1 MAAQPEDYFQEV
13 GTPGSATYMTA
24 PGYTI
29 GATTMNVQSTSGFPS
44 DTGVIFS
51 VDTTSTVNGVE
62 TQDAGSYC
70 VFEGK
75 VASATS
81 LSGVSLLYGTPQ
93 NYPAGA
99 TTRVY
104 ITVSTQWAKRL
115 VEGLLVSHTQFGT
128 LKNNI
133 IGTAN
138 IADDAITATKID
150 WSSTGPNAGIWWEEL
165 GRTTLSS
172 SGDTITVDNIPA
184 RNYLT
189 IIFRAEDTDGTIGG
203 SIRFNNDS
211 GTNYAERYSVSN
223 AADTTATSQTSALFR
238 GGTGA
243 YPQHVV
249 GTVRNLAAEE
259 KVQYWWGVNPN
270 TDGAGNIPNRVE
282 GVMKWANKVNQIN
295 RVDVINNGAGDFA
308 IGSEVIVLG
317 HD

>member
-128 LKNNI
+128 LKNNV

-138 IADDAITATKID
+138 IADDAVTNAKIAD
-150 WSSTGPNAGIWWEEL
+150 SAVLPENLLTGTGTSWEWQSW
-165 GRTTLSS
+165 TPTLSNLS
-172 SGDTITVDNIPA
+172 GGTLNYAKYTRVGKTVICRFKYTMSGANYGNSPTMTLPVNMHADYVSAGETLLSTVAFIDPGVNYYAGQVFINNSSSVTFRVQTGTTTNGTTSTVPLTWASGDFIQA
-184 RNYLT
+184 HFMY
-189 IIFRAEDTDGTIGG
+189 
-203 SIRFNNDS
+203 
-211 GTNYAERYSVSN
+211 
-223 AADTTATSQTSALFR
+223 
-238 GGTGA
+238 
-243 YPQHVV
+243 
-249 GTVRNLAAEE
+249 
-259 KVQYWWGVNPN
+259 
-270 TDGAGNIPNRVE
+270 E
-282 GVMKWANKVNQIN
+282 GV
-295 RVDVINNGAGDFA
+295 
-308 IGSEVIVLG
+308 
-317 HD
+317 

>member
-128 LKNNI
+128 LKNNAVA
-133 IGTAN
+133 TAN
-138 IADDAITATKID
+138 IADDAVTTAKIADDAVTNAKIADSAVLPENLLTGTGTSWAWQSWTPTLTNLSGGTLNYAKYTRVGKTVHFRFKYTLGGAGMGTDPRITLPIAPHADYVASDTYQINGQLNDATGLRWIPGVLSTSGGATITIFYYTAASVLNAITATAPFTWAVNDQIM
-150 WSSTGPNAGIWWEEL
+150 
-165 GRTTLSS
+165 LS
-172 SGDTITVDNIPA
+172 
-184 RNYLT
+184 
-189 IIFRAEDTDGTIGG
+189 
-203 SIRFNNDS
+203 
-211 GTNYAERYSVSN
+211 
-223 AADTTATSQTSALFR
+223 
-238 GGTGA
+238 
-243 YPQHVV
+243 
-249 GTVRNLAAEE
+249 
-259 KVQYWWGVNPN
+259 GVY
-270 TDGAGNIPNRVE
+270 E
-282 GVMKWANKVNQIN
+282 GV
-295 RVDVINNGAGDFA
+295 
-308 IGSEVIVLG
+308 
-317 HD
+317 

>member
-104 ITVSTQWAKRL
+104 ITVSTQWVKRL
-115 VEGLLVSHTQFGT
+115 VEGLLVSHTQVGT
-128 LKNNI
+128 LKNNV

-138 IADDAITATKID
+138 IADDAVTNAEIADSAVLPENLLTGTGTSWAWQSWTPTLTRITGGTLNYAKYTRVGKTVICRFKYTLAGAGITGVDPTISLPITLNTDYVTAGETLLSTVALINLGID
-150 WSSTGPNAGIWWEEL
+150 FYAGQVLISST
-165 GRTTLSS
+165 S
-172 SGDTITVDNIPA
+172 
-184 RNYLT
+184 
-189 IIFRAEDTDGTIGG
+189 
-203 SIRFNNDS
+203 
-211 GTNYAERYSVSN
+211 SVSFRVQTGTTTN
-223 AADTTATSQTSALFR
+223 GIAA
-238 GGTGA
+238 
-243 YPQHVV
+243 
-249 GTVRNLAAEE
+249 TVPFT
-259 KVQYWWGVNPN
+259 W
-270 TDGAGNIPNRVE
+270 
-282 GVMKWANKVNQIN
+282 
-295 RVDVINNGAGDFA
+295 GAGDFIQA
-308 IGSEVIVLG
+308 HFTYEGV
-317 HD
+317 